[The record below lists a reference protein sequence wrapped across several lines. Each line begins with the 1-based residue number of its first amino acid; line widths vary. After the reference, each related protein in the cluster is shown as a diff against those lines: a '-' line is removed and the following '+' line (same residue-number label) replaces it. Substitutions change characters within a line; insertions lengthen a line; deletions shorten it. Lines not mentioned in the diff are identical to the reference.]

1 MDVRKTLVRML
12 NQLVEDMQAIHQQG
26 AGYYSCVPF
35 ARRFNKLLGQAVL
48 LFPADANGLI
58 GTFEE
63 WPENDAKDPGEKY
76 ATVQGIRLEVGQ
88 LIALLES
95 VKEEVDQ

>member
-1 MDVRKTLVRML
+1 MDVRETLVRML

-35 ARRFNKLLGQAVL
+35 ARRYNKLLGQAVL
-48 LFPADANGLI
+48 LFPDGAGGLI

-63 WPENDAKDPGEKY
+63 WPEKDAKDPGEKY

-88 LIALLES
+88 LIALLKS
-95 VKEEVDQ
+95 VKEEDKQ